1 MALKCGAVASVD
13 KGASPPRRCGVSFN
27 LSALFE
33 QVADT
38 VPDREA
44 LVTPAR
50 RLTFRELDERATR
63 AAHLL
68 ADLGIGAGDHV
79 GLQLMNG
86 TEYLELMLGAYKL
99 RAVPVNVNYRYVE
112 RELAHLYGDA
122 DLRALAYHRQFAPRV
137 DAVRRDVD
145 GLERFVVVDDGS
157 TATAVPGSIAYEDAL
172 AKASA
177 ARDFT
182 GRSNDDVY
190 IAYTGGTTGLP
201 KGVVWRHEDIFFAAM
216 GGGDPALSEGP
227 IGAPEEL
234 PGRIL
239 PVGARMLIAPPL
251 MHVSAQWG
259 AFSSLFGGSC
269 VILPSPHAFD
279 PEEVLDLVERERV
292 NVVTLV
298 GDAMARPVLDRMRAE
313 PDRWDLSSWFVF
325 ATGGAGMSTST
336 RADIAQLLPHAILID
351 GYGSTETG
359 VAGSRARMPGSAAEA
374 GARFTVDER
383 TAVLDDDLEPVV
395 PGSKVVGKL
404 ARRGHVPLGYYKD
417 PEKTAATIVEA
428 HGSRWVL
435 SGDMARVDADGT
447 IVLLGRGSVSI
458 NTGGEKVYPDEV
470 ESVLKDHPDVLD
482 AVVVGV
488 PHERWG
494 EQVVAIVSPRAG
506 RRPELASVQ
515 AHCRRALA
523 GYKVPR
529 ALCVVEAVLRSPNG
543 KADYRWARDVA
554 LASSPAT

>member
-1 MALKCGAVASVD
+1 VT
-13 KGASPPRRCGVSFN
+13 FN
-27 LSALFE
+27 LSELFE
-33 QVADT
+33 QVADA

-44 LVTPAR
+44 VVTPGR
-50 RLTFRELDERATR
+50 RVTFAEIDARATR

-68 ADLGIGAGDHV
+68 ADLGVGPGDHV

-122 DLRALAYHRQFAPRV
+122 DLRVLAYHRQFAPRV

-145 GLERFVVVDDGS
+145 GLEQFIVVDDGS
-157 TATAVPGSIAYEDAL
+157 REEPVPGSTDYEDAL

-177 ARDFT
+177 VRDFS
-182 GRSNDDVY
+182 GRSDDDVY

-216 GGGDPALSEGP
+216 GGGDPALAEGP
-227 IGAPEEL
+227 ISAPEQLRE
-234 PGRIL
+234 RIL

-279 PEEVLDLVERERV
+279 PEEVLDLVEREHV

-298 GDAMARPVLDRMRAE
+298 GDAMARPVLVRMRAE
-313 PDRWDLSSWFVF
+313 RDRWDLSSWFVF

-336 RADIAQLLPHAILID
+336 RADIAELLPHAILID

-359 VAGSRARMPGSAAEA
+359 VAGSRARMPGSDVEE

-383 TAVLDDDLEPVV
+383 TVVLDDDLEPVA
-395 PGSKVVGKL
+395 PGSGVVGKL
-404 ARRGHVPLGYYKD
+404 ARRGHVPVGYYKD

-435 SGDMARVDADGT
+435 SGDMARVDDDGT

-470 ESVLKDHPDVLD
+470 ESVVKDHPDVLD

-488 PHERWG
+488 PHARWG
-494 EQVVAIVSPRAG
+494 EQVVAVVSARPG
-506 RRPELASVQ
+506 RGPELASVQ
-515 AHCRRALA
+515 AHCRGALA

-529 ALCVVEAVLRSPNG
+529 ALCVVDTVVRGPNG

-554 LASSPAT
+554 RASTGTT